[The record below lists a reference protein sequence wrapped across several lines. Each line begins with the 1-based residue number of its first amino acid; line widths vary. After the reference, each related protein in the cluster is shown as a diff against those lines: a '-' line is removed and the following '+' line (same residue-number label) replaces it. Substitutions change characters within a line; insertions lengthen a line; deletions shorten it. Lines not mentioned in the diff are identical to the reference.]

1 MRRYNTGVADDGTL
15 RGFSRGEFARRVGAA
30 QRRMARARL
39 DAIVLTTA
47 ADIYYFSGFHTLFW
61 QSPSR
66 PWFLIV
72 PADGAP
78 SAVIPD
84 IGAAA
89 MAKTWIDDIRC
100 WPSPRPRDE
109 GVSLLAAALKKIPGR
124 RGKIGMMLGSESVVR
139 MPLSDF
145 LKLRDLLRPI
155 SVADCAPLMQNLRM
169 CKSPAEIA
177 KIRRVA
183 GISAAAF
190 AALPSLAAAEMGTR
204 EIVRRLQTRMIADGA
219 DDVPYLSAASG
230 DGGYD
235 DIISAPDSV
244 AVKTG
249 RILMIDAGAR
259 RDGYFCDFNRNYA
272 VGRQAD
278 TDTRRALA
286 TLTRALKAGFAA
298 VRPGATAAD
307 VWRAMCAELPASGA
321 GRMGH
326 GVGLQLTEPPSLS
339 KNDSTVLRENM
350 ILALEPSLVV
360 APGKILVCE
369 ENILVREDGAR
380 WLHRR
385 AGSALPLIS

>member
-1 MRRYNTGVADDGTL
+1 M
-15 RGFSRGEFARRVGAA
+15 S
-30 QRRMARARL
+30 RARL

-47 ADIYYFSGFHTLFW
+47 ADIYYFSGFYTLFW
-61 QSPSR
+61 QSPTR

-72 PADGAP
+72 PARGAP
-78 SAVIPD
+78 CAVIPE

-89 MAKTWIDDIRC
+89 MAKTWIDDVQC
-100 WPSPRPRDE
+100 WPSPRPSDE
-109 GVSLLAAALKKIPGR
+109 GVSLLAAALKKISGKHR
-124 RGKIGMMLGSESVVR
+124 KIGMMLGAASAVR

-145 LKLRDLLRPI
+145 LKLRDALRPI
-155 SVADCAPLMQNLRM
+155 SVCDCAPLMQSLRM
-169 CKSPAEIA
+169 CKSSAEIA

-183 GISAAAF
+183 GIAADAF
-190 AALPSLAAAEMGTR
+190 AALPSLARANAGAR
-204 EIVRRLQTRMIADGA
+204 EIARKLQTRMIADGA
-219 DDVPYLSAASG
+219 DEVPYLSAACG
-230 DGGYD
+230 EGGYD
-235 DIISAPDSV
+235 DIITAPDSV
-244 AVKTG
+244 AVKSG
-249 RILMIDAGAR
+249 QILMIDAGAR
-259 RDGYFCDFNRNYA
+259 LDGYFCDFNRNYA
-272 VGRQAD
+272 VGRRAD
-278 TDTRRALA
+278 SETRRAHA
-286 TLTRALKAGFAA
+286 ELTRALKAGFAA
-298 VRPGATAAD
+298 VRPGATASD
-307 VWRAMCAELPASGA
+307 VWRAMCAELSAPAA